1 MIVVWVLVA
10 VLFIAFMI
18 LTHEL
23 GHYFAAKAVGIK
35 VEQFSI
41 GFGPEI
47 VGWDRGETRYS
58 IKWFLAGGSVRILG
72 MDPDKEVPEEDVPRS
87 YYSAAYWK
95 RAVVILAGSM
105 VHVLIAMLL
114 FFLFFWPIGYPVLTG
129 RIGEVQKE
137 VEFTDGDVV
146 EGPAYKAG
154 LHDGDLI
161 TAVDSVEVH
170 DWAELSSEL
179 TSRPGEEVTLEV
191 TRDEK
196 DFKMEVR
203 LLDIDGRGYLGIA
216 VDTGDTYTEK
226 SNPVKAVW
234 QSIRTTGEV
243 TVLLI
248 KGIGKLF
255 SLSTLKMIV
264 GIEPRTA
271 DGPVSVV
278 GAAQLTFHAAG
289 ESFSIFIFVIAQ
301 LFLFL
306 ALFNLIPLPPFDG
319 GHLMVIIIEKTS
331 GRTIDLRK
339 LMPLAWA
346 VIIVLSL
353 IAMRLAILDIF
364 NPISNPFTP

>member
-1 MIVVWVLVA
+1 VIVVWVIVA

-18 LTHEL
+18 LTHEM

-58 IKWFLAGGSVRILG
+58 LKWFLAGGSVRILG
-72 MDPDKEVPEEDVPRS
+72 MDPDKEVPEEEVNRS
-87 YYSAAYWK
+87 YYQVAYWK
-95 RAVVILAGSM
+95 RAVVILAGSA

-129 RIGEVQKE
+129 RIGEVQKS
-137 VEFTDGDVV
+137 VELSDGVEV
-146 EGPAYKAG
+146 EGPAMAAG
-154 LHDGDLI
+154 LRHGDLI
-161 TAVDSVEVH
+161 TAVDGVEVN
-170 DWAELSSEL
+170 DWSELSHEL
-179 TSRPGEEVTLEV
+179 SIRPGEVVRLDVNREGERFRTEA
-191 TRDEK
+191 
-196 DFKMEVR
+196 R
-203 LLDIDGRGYLGIA
+203 LLDDNGSGYLGIA
-216 VDTGDTYTEK
+216 VDTGDTYTER
-226 SNPVKAVW
+226 SNPARAVW
-234 QSIRTTGEV
+234 QSVRTTGEV
-243 TVLLI
+243 TVLLV

-264 GIEPRTA
+264 GMEPRTE

-289 ESFSIFIFVIAQ
+289 ESFSIFVFVIAQ

-319 GHLMVIIIEKTS
+319 GHLLVIIIEKTS
-331 GRTIDLRK
+331 GHTIDIRK
-339 LMPLAWA
+339 LMPLAWG
-346 VIIVLSL
+346 VIVVLSL
-353 IAMRLAILDIF
+353 IALRLAVLDIF
-364 NPISNPFTP
+364 NPISNPFKP